1 MLRGEKTE
9 SRGDKTESLG
19 FFVIHS
25 VGRGDKTESLG
36 DKTESLGDK
45 PSTRWD
51 AVIFLFTRWD
61 AARRG
66 EKSFVR

>member
-1 MLRGEKTE
+1 VKKLSHAVIKP
-9 SRGDKTESLG
+9 SHSG

-25 VGRGDKTESLG
+25 VGRGDKAESLG
-36 DKTESLGDK
+36 DKTVSLGDK
-45 PSTRWD
+45 PSARWD